1 MRIGGEFNGIFMKA
15 LSFIG
20 LVLAAFL
27 IYLGISSKSGSGKV
41 LSNAVL
47 IGGVIIAGFI
57 IIVWIILFI
66 KEKGKKDDGSDF

>member
-1 MRIGGEFNGIFMKA
+1 MKA

-20 LVLAAFL
+20 LVFAAFL
-27 IYLGISSKSGSGKV
+27 IYLGITTKSVTGSV
-41 LSNAVL
+41 LGNTVL
-47 IGGVIIAGFI
+47 VGGVIIGAFV